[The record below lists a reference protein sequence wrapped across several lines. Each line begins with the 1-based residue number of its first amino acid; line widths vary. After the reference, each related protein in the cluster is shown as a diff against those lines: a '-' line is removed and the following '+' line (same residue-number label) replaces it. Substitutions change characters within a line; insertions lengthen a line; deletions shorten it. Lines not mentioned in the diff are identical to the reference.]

1 MDNYCT
7 FLSYNSTGINSLK
20 SKWICDLME
29 VSKADFISIQEHFRK
44 SKTIEKYFS
53 QEFQNHSSY
62 IIPGYR
68 ESGTDFGRPKCRL
81 AMLSCKNKKVRKS

>member
-1 MDNYCT
+1 
-7 FLSYNSTGINSLK
+7 
-20 SKWICDLME
+20 ME
-29 VSKADFISIQEHFRK
+29 VSKADFISIQEHFIK

-68 ESGTDFGRPKCRL
+68 ESGTDFGRPKGGL
-81 AMLSCKNKKVRKS
+81 AMLSWKNKKVRKSWIKNKFLQTTSSNFRLTKFKTIVD